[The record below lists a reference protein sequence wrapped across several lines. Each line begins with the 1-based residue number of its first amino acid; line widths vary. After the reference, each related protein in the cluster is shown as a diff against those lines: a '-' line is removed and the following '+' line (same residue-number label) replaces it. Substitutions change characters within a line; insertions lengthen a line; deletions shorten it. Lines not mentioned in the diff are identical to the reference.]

1 LTNTGQPWWLLPNL
15 LSLDAPIVALAWQH
29 LLMVSFHAETDW
41 FGRAGLALA
50 VWAIYLLDRLL
61 DTRRP
66 EKSTEAA
73 RHRFTRH
80 HRRVMWILLAI
91 AVTGGAISILNAPA
105 VLIIDGLLLSA
116 AVLAYLIGV
125 QIGRAPFPK
134 EHAISILFATGV
146 ALGPLASGSHL
157 PAILVAAMPL
167 SFLCLANT
175 AAIEQV
181 EWSRLTHYARPAP
194 HVFTRWIAERY
205 LAFCLI
211 VTLVCG
217 LGALCTGIDELRL
230 PLAYSAA
237 AMLALSL
244 LHIARH
250 RMSTEL
256 FRVLADAALL
266 SPLPLCM
273 IRFA

>member
-1 LTNTGQPWWLLPNL
+1 LTNTRQPWWLLPNL

-29 LLMVSFHAETDW
+29 LLMVSFHTETDW

-66 EKSTEAA
+66 EESMEAA

-80 HRRVMWILLAI
+80 HRRIMSILLAT
-91 AVTGGAISILNAPA
+91 AVTGGVISIINAPM
-105 VLIIDGLLLSA
+105 VLIVNGLLLSA
-116 AVLAYLIGV
+116 AVLGYLIGV
-125 QIGRAPFPK
+125 QIGMLPLPK

-157 PAILVAAMPL
+157 AAILVATMPL

-181 EWSRLTHYARPAP
+181 EWSRLAHYARPAP
-194 HVFTRWIAERY
+194 HAGTRWIAERY

-217 LGALCTGIDELRL
+217 LGAVCTGIDELRL

>member
-1 LTNTGQPWWLLPNL
+1 M
-15 LSLDAPIVALAWQH
+15 S
-29 LLMVSFHAETDW
+29 
-41 FGRAGLALA
+41 
-50 VWAIYLLDRLL
+50 
-61 DTRRP
+61 
-66 EKSTEAA
+66 
-73 RHRFTRH
+73 
-80 HRRVMWILLAI
+80 ILLAI
-91 AVTGGAISILNAPA
+91 AVTGGVISILNAPM
-105 VLIIDGLLLSA
+105 VLIVNGLLLSA
-116 AVLAYLIGV
+116 VVVAYLIGV
-125 QIGRAPFPK
+125 QIGMLPLPK
-134 EHAISILFATGV
+134 EHAVSILFATGV

-157 PAILVAAMPL
+157 ASILLAAMPL
-167 SFLCLANT
+167 SFLFLANT

-194 HVFTRWIAERY
+194 HAGTRWIAERY

-217 LGALCTGIDELRL
+217 LGAVCTGIDELRL